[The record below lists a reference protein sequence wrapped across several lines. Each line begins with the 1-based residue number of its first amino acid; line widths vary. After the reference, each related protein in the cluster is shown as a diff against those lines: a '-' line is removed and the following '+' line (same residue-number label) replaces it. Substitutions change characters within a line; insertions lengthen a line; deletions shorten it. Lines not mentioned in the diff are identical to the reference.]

1 MNICN
6 FESEKNSKTRKSNTD
21 NKSLILELFV
31 YRYFTRYVDRK
42 YSALLSLVYQGPGE
56 ELQGRGEEWA
66 YFKI

>member
-6 FESEKNSKTRKSNTD
+6 FESEKNSKSRKSNTD

-31 YRYFTRYVDRK
+31 NRYFTRYVDRK
-42 YSALLSLVYQGPGE
+42 YTALLSLLYQGSGE